1 MLLQDPPFPLFLGTN
16 VPWNKFGYD
25 IGGGAW
31 DRRWFES
38 YFKSISGTQN
48 TVRFF
53 LHCDGRASPHFGED
67 GRVVGL
73 ARPEHGGAGTFSRE
87 LAELVALTREN
98 RLVLQICLW
107 SFDMCRSNGFP
118 VRSNLIADPAISQSY
133 VDNALQPFLESLDA
147 AGCEHCM
154 LEVINEPEWCIDDP
168 KLDRCSA
175 ATCVSAAAMQ
185 RFVAMVTANIHGHSP
200 QRKVTVGAASLKWSA
215 PTANGRSVA
224 DLWTD
229 SALIIAASTAHVENV
244 GRPTIDLFNTHF
256 WNWQERVDGYGPC
269 NVDDA
274 SFWMASKPIVFAEL
288 PAHIHSHVDRHS
300 AELLECILKRGFN
313 GGLFWAYNDPGSLL
327 EDAGATLTK
336 ATSTL
341 PHEAASFEALMAYVR
356 SPTPPHPLPPPP
368 GPPPPRPGPPG
379 MEQSP
384 TPTDDQSYT
393 PCSRVADC
401 DVACPGSSYTFCW
414 TYGLPTIG
422 GVPHKAWQSVCWG
435 QAHHLTCAGITNGK
449 PPPDGAP
456 GQCYSDV
463 WRQYPCP
470 AGRPTATLQT
480 FPPAA
485 SFHAGPSCGY
495 TYPPHPQPPPPRW
508 PPPRPRVSPP
518 APQLGTP
525 GGIFSPPDSAPPPRP
540 VHEFVQWEPTTAG
553 LPIIRTFAQMPV
565 KAMGSITTTAGP
577 VLHQYVSAPGYA
589 PGSSGALVP
598 LPSSAPPFVILAVIG
613 SAVMCCAGFGVVVLS
628 LVYRTGR
635 AHGRRYDRAQ
645 TRDMEDEQG

>member
-485 SFHAGPSCGY
+485 SFRAERTDPPRPPPPHYLPPPPLTDDQSYTPCSRVADCDVACPGSSYTFCWTYGLPTIGGVPHKAWQSVCWGQAHHLTCAGITNGKPPPDGAPGQCYSDVWRQYPCPAGRPTATLQTFPPAASFHAGPSCGY
-495 TYPPHPQPPPPRW
+495 TYPPHPQPPPR
-508 PPPRPRVSPP
+508 
-518 APQLGTP
+518 
-525 GGIFSPPDSAPPPRP
+525 D
-540 VHEFVQWEPTTAG
+540 G
-553 LPIIRTFAQMPV
+553 L
-565 KAMGSITTTAGP
+565 
-577 VLHQYVSAPGYA
+577 L
-589 PGSSGALVP
+589 L
-598 LPSSAPPFVILAVIG
+598 
-613 SAVMCCAGFGVVVLS
+613 
-628 LVYRTGR
+628 
-635 AHGRRYDRAQ
+635 DRACHLQ
-645 TRDMEDEQG
+645 LHN